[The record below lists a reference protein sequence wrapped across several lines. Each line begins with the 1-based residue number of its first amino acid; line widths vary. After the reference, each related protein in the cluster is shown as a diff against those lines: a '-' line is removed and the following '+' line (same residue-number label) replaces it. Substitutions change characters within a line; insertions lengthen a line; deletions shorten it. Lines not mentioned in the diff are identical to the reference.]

1 MVTESNK
8 RIKTKRIIQEA
19 MVDLL
24 HRESFDEIS
33 TVQLAKEAGISR
45 SSFYTHYRDKYD
57 MIERYQQEFS
67 TKLNTSLT
75 NKKKIN
81 TKPLPKFFE
90 FLTKEPLFAILLTEN
105 GTKEIQSFLRH
116 KLQVLLV
123 DSLQE
128 RYGHRSLT
136 EIERDYSSVYLT
148 NAFFGVCQMWVARGQ
163 KESPQQMAD
172 FLLKNAGIK
181 KRDLR
186 SLFSIIPSL
195 VPRS

>member
-45 SSFYTHYRDKYD
+45 SSF
-57 MIERYQQEFS
+57 ERYQQEFFHKVEYIFDKQQDDKHQAV
-67 TKLNTSLT
+67 TEV
-75 NKKKIN
+75 
-81 TKPLPKFFE
+81 FE
-90 FLTKEPLFAILLTEN
+90 FLTKEPIFAVLLTEN

-172 FLLKNAGIK
+172 FLLKM
-181 KRDLR
+181 LE
-186 SLFSIIPSL
+186 
-195 VPRS
+195 

>member
-57 MIERYQQEFS
+57 MIERYQQEFFHKVEYIFDKQQDDKHQAV
-67 TKLNTSLT
+67 TEV
-75 NKKKIN
+75 
-81 TKPLPKFFE
+81 FE
-90 FLTKEPLFAILLTEN
+90 FLTKEPLFAVLLTEN

-136 EIERDYSSVYLT
+136 EVERDYSSVYLT

-172 FLLKNAGIK
+172 FLLKNAGVE
-181 KRDLR
+181 KRHR
-186 SLFSIIPSL
+186 SLFYVML
-195 VPRS
+195 L

>member
-57 MIERYQQEFS
+57 MIERY
-67 TKLNTSLT
+67 L
-75 NKKKIN
+75 
-81 TKPLPKFFE
+81 FE
-90 FLTKEPLFAILLTEN
+90 FLTKEPLFAVLLTEN

-136 EIERDYSSVYLT
+136 EVERDYSSVYLT

-172 FLLKNAGIK
+172 FLLKM
-181 KRDLR
+181 LE
-186 SLFSIIPSL
+186 
-195 VPRS
+195 